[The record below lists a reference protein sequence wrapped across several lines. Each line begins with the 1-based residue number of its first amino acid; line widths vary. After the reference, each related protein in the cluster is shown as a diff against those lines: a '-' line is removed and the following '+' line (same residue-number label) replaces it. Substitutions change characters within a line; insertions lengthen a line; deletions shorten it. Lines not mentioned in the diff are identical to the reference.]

1 MLPCVCLSHLLV
13 PDGCISLSLRVPA
26 RPGACTFPVLCV
38 HAAVCNKAAVV
49 RLLWEGSSEFEQ
61 GSVAAVQKA
70 AWALLGLR
78 PENRMGAV
86 RAQRCTPH
94 LRFPRLTSA
103 LPLVSFSSLL
113 QKLHP

>member
-1 MLPCVCLSHLLV
+1 MLPCVCLTHLLA
-13 PDGCISLSLRVPA
+13 PEGCISLSLRVPA
-26 RPGACTFPVLCV
+26 SQEPAHSPVLCV
-38 HAAVCNKAAVV
+38 HAALCNKDTVE
-49 RLLWEGSSEFEQ
+49 RLLWGGSSEFNQ

-78 PENRMGAV
+78 PENRMGAI

-94 LRFPRLTSA
+94 LCFPRLTSA
-103 LPLVSFSSLL
+103 LMLVSFSFVL